1 MNARIAQAALRST
14 WTSER
19 AAARGAKQ
27 RRDAADE
34 WTHLER
40 AHIISQPMA
49 GLHVRTHFA
58 MLGYG
63 IRHHDAKEIIGQ
75 LVRLVVAGPG
85 SLTGRYP
92 AGNTGGAD
100 ISALRP
106 MPIPP
111 DLRALLEDLA
121 PTAEETR

>member
-1 MNARIAQAALRST
+1 MNTPTAHAALRSA

-19 AAARGAKQ
+19 EAARGAKQ
-27 RRDAADE
+27 RRDRAGE
-34 WTHLER
+34 WAHLER
-40 AHIISQPMA
+40 AHIVSQPMA

-75 LVRLVVAGPG
+75 LVRLAVAGPG

-92 AGNTGGAD
+92 AGNTGGAG

-106 MPIPP
+106 MPIPS

-121 PTAEETR
+121 PAAMETR